1 MLKIYKKTKLSD
13 VFNDEIEIIDDKPD
27 LTKLYDQYEINSP
40 NVGDKVEATFIG
52 YKGDDILFD
61 SSYKDYIR
69 VENKPIEI
77 KYLVN
82 AEIGDKIDLLIIDIL
97 KNKFLIKGSINALYE
112 SRAHETLKLLKEGE
126 SVKSYIRELT
136 PAGYNVDIYYNGV
149 TLPGFMPNTL
159 AGINKLFNIE
169 SIIGQTL
176 DVMIESFSKDIGTYI
191 VSRRKYLQTLIP
203 KEISKLETN
212 KVYTGN
218 VTGSTPFGVFVEFN
232 ECLTG
237 MIHKTNLHPDWQDK
251 ITQISPG
258 YEIDFFIK
266 EIIKDKIILTQIQR
280 DSLWD
285 NIEIGQIYNGT
296 IKDNKQFGTLVFL
309 DNETIGLIKLSEIEK
324 YNRTLTPG
332 NKISVRI
339 SNIDKTNRKIFLTI
353 NN

>member
-203 KEISKLETN
+203 KD
-212 KVYTGN
+212 V
-218 VTGSTPFGVFVEFN
+218 
-232 ECLTG
+232 LTG
-237 MIHKTNLHPDWQDK
+237 CVDDTN
-251 ITQISPG
+251 
-258 YEIDFFIK
+258 
-266 EIIKDKIILTQIQR
+266 
-280 DSLWD
+280 
-285 NIEIGQIYNGT
+285 
-296 IKDNKQFGTLVFL
+296 
-309 DNETIGLIKLSEIEK
+309 
-324 YNRTLTPG
+324 
-332 NKISVRI
+332 
-339 SNIDKTNRKIFLTI
+339 
-353 NN
+353 

>member
-13 VFNDEIEIIDDKPD
+13 VFNDEIETIEDKPD
-27 LTKLYDQYEINSP
+27 LTELYDQYDINSP
-40 NVGDKVEATFIG
+40 EVGDKVEATFIG

-61 SSYKDYIR
+61 CSYKDYIR
-69 VENKPIEI
+69 VENKQIEL

-82 AEIGDKIDLLIIDIL
+82 SEIGDKIDLLITNIS
-97 KNKFLIKGSINALYE
+97 KTKFLIKGSINALYE
-112 SRAHETLKLLKEGE
+112 SRAHETLKLLREGE
-126 SVKSYIRELT
+126 SVKSYVKELT
-136 PAGYNVDIYYNGV
+136 PAGYNIDIYYNGV

-169 SIIGQTL
+169 SIVGLTF

-285 NIEIGQIYNGT
+285 NIEIGQVYSGT
-296 IKDNKQFGTLVFL
+296 VKDNKQFGTLVFL
-309 DNETIGLIKLSEIEK
+309 DNETVGLIKLSEVEK
-324 YNRTLTPG
+324 LNKPLIPG

-339 SNIDKTNRKIFLTI
+339 SNIDKTNRKIFLSL
-353 NN
+353 N

>member
-1 MLKIYKKTKLSD
+1 
-13 VFNDEIEIIDDKPD
+13 
-27 LTKLYDQYEINSP
+27 
-40 NVGDKVEATFIG
+40 
-52 YKGDDILFD
+52 
-61 SSYKDYIR
+61 
-69 VENKPIEI
+69 
-77 KYLVN
+77 
-82 AEIGDKIDLLIIDIL
+82 
-97 KNKFLIKGSINALYE
+97 
-112 SRAHETLKLLKEGE
+112 
-126 SVKSYIRELT
+126 
-136 PAGYNVDIYYNGV
+136 
-149 TLPGFMPNTL
+149 
-159 AGINKLFNIE
+159 
-169 SIIGQTL
+169 
-176 DVMIESFSKDIGTYI
+176 
-191 VSRRKYLQTLIP
+191 
-203 KEISKLETN
+203 
-212 KVYTGN
+212 
-218 VTGSTPFGVFVEFN
+218 
-232 ECLTG
+232 